1 VVFEAIDKAVLWIMI
16 GAFLLRAAAPQVLPQ
31 HYALWLVLA
40 ACGWL
45 IGFGILAWR
54 LVPFLLQARIDGKE
68 H

>member
-1 VVFEAIDKAVLWIMI
+1 MI
-16 GAFLLRAAAPQVLPQ
+16 GAFLLRVAAPQVLPQ

>member
-16 GAFLLRAAAPQVLPQ
+16 AAFLLRVAAPQFLPEN
-31 HYALWLVLA
+31 YALWLVLA

-45 IGFGILAWR
+45 VGFGILAVR
-54 LVPFLLQARIDGKE
+54 LIPFLLQARVDGKE